1 MNWAKLNRW
10 APIAAISLM
19 VVLNFIHEKNKEKIK
34 MPNYR
39 DKVEKII
46 DEADEKKLEGKAR
59 DYYIAYNLPGMKL
72 ESITSSEEEIIS
84 VEDIF
89 IKKIQTFIN
98 DPQLIVVSFRCKG
111 ENFYVKIEWGEAFK
125 QTKTSLRILKEAVI
139 SHKNHWNND
148 GQG

>member
-10 APIAAISLM
+10 APIATILLM
-19 VVLNFIHEKNKEKIK
+19 VVLNFTHEKNKEKIK
-34 MPNYR
+34 MSNYK
-39 DKVEKII
+39 DEVEKII

-59 DYYIAYNLPGMKL
+59 DYYIAYNLPRMKL
-72 ESITSSEEEIIS
+72 ESTTSSEKGIIS

-98 DPQLIVVSFRCKG
+98 DPQLIVVSFRYKG

-125 QTKTSLRILKEAVI
+125 ETKTSLRLVKEGVI
-139 SHKNHWNND
+139 CWRGRWNND